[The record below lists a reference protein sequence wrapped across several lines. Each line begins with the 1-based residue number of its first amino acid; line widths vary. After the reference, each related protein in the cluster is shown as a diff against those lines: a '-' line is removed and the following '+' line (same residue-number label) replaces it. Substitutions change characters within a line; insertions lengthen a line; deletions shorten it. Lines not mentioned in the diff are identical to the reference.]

1 MKMRINIEDIKV
13 PFPPQI
19 KAEDILEKRRQ
30 NRKSAKSPNA
40 FFIYRIA
47 YLDQLR
53 LHNFRVKMT
62 DMSGLVSTSW
72 KKEPSNVKATYKDL
86 ARKVERLVIEARQK
100 ALAQRSQQPEPVYL
114 EHQYPYNFINNYSHN
129 NFVGNHYF
137 NMMNSYYQPHQ
148 PMVPSQNFVNF
159 NFENNRYL
167 INNNQFSPTLSSDDN
182 NLSSTLE
189 DLQQSPSINRLEQP
203 TFNLYDDNDG
213 INFENILN
221 WQN

>member
-1 MKMRINIEDIKV
+1 MKITNPEDIKV

-62 DMSGLVSTSW
+62 DMSGFVSASW

-100 ALAQRSQQPEPVYL
+100 ALVQRSQPPEPVYL
-114 EHQYPYNFINNYSHN
+114 EPYNYNINNNFSHN
-129 NFVGNHYF
+129 NNFAGNPYYNF
-137 NMMNSYYQPHQ
+137 TLYQPQ
-148 PMVPSQNFVNF
+148 PFVPSQNFVNF
-159 NFENNRYL
+159 NFENNRYF
-167 INNNQFSPTLSSDDN
+167 NNNNIQFSPTLSSDDN
-182 NLSSTLE
+182 NLPPAYE
-189 DLQQSPSINRLEQP
+189 DIQLPSINRLEVEQP
-203 TFNLYDDNDG
+203 PFNLYNNNNG
-213 INFENILN
+213 INIDNIFY
-221 WQN
+221 

>member
-1 MKMRINIEDIKV
+1 MKITNPEDIKV

-47 YLDQLR
+47 YLDQIR

-62 DMSGLVSTSW
+62 DMSGLVSASW

-100 ALAQRSQQPEPVYL
+100 ALAQRSQPPEPVFL
-114 EHQYPYNFINNYSHN
+114 ERQYSYDFVQNNNQIHN
-129 NFVGNHYF
+129 SFVGDHYF
-137 NMMNSYYQPHQ
+137 NNFMNSFCQQHQ
-148 PMVPSQNFVNF
+148 PIVPSQNFVNF
-159 NFENNRYL
+159 NFENNNRL
-167 INNNQFSPTLSSDDN
+167 NNNYQFFPTLSPDDE
-182 NLSSTLE
+182 LPL
-189 DLQQSPSINRLEQP
+189 INRLEQQP
-203 TFNLYDDNDG
+203 FNLCNNNDVN
-213 INFENILN
+213 IENIFY
-221 WQN
+221 

>member
-1 MKMRINIEDIKV
+1 MKMNITNPEDIKV

-62 DMSGLVSTSW
+62 DMSGYVSASW

-100 ALAQRSQQPEPVYL
+100 ALAQRSQPPEPVYL
-114 EHQYPYNFINNYSHN
+114 EPYNYNYNVNNNYSHN
-129 NFVGNHYF
+129 NFAAGNPYYNNVTF
-137 NMMNSYYQPHQ
+137 YQPQ
-148 PMVPSQNFVNF
+148 PFVPSQNFVNF
-159 NFENNRYL
+159 NFENNYFD
-167 INNNQFSPTLSSDDN
+167 NNNQFSPTLSSDDN
-182 NLSSTLE
+182 NLSPAFE
-189 DLQQSPSINRLEQP
+189 DIQLPSINRLEGEQP
-203 TFNLYDDNDG
+203 SFNLYNNNNNG
-213 INFENILN
+213 INLDNMFY
-221 WQN
+221 

>member
-1 MKMRINIEDIKV
+1 MSLTNPEDIKV

-62 DMSGLVSTSW
+62 DMSGYVSASW

-100 ALAQRSQQPEPVYL
+100 ALAQRSQPPEP
-114 EHQYPYNFINNYSHN
+114 NNY
-129 NFVGNHYF
+129 FD
-137 NMMNSYYQPHQ
+137 
-148 PMVPSQNFVNF
+148 
-159 NFENNRYL
+159 
-167 INNNQFSPTLSSDDN
+167 NNNQISPTLSSDDN
-182 NLSSTLE
+182 NLSPAFE
-189 DLQQSPSINRLEQP
+189 DIQLPSINRLEGEQP
-203 TFNLYDDNDG
+203 SFNLYNNYNNG
-213 INFENILN
+213 INLDNMFY
-221 WQN
+221 